1 MIIFIY
7 AFMSY
12 TRLVIV
18 CGLLWHAEQVELLL
32 SWLLAC
38 SFQITLLELFRLL
51 NARHNII
58 LYGRLREFSLDFTS
72 ELTQFILNRL
82 IHILF
87 FVHDFVKRG

>member
-1 MIIFIY
+1 
-7 AFMSY
+7 MSY

-18 CGLLWHAEQVELLL
+18 CGLLWHAEQVELLFT
-32 SWLLAC
+32 WLLAR

-51 NARHNII
+51 NSRHHII
-58 LYGRLREFSLDFTS
+58 LCDRLREFSLNLTS

-82 IHILF
+82 IHILL